1 MSTWRPTPQDREPRS
16 IGEFL
21 DRTSARLGG
30 PSSST
35 ASSVFRRWEAIVGA
49 DIAAHAKPVSLHDR
63 VLVLAVDQPAW
74 AAQLRFMTTDLLAR
88 IADATGGSE
97 VAEIRLRVAGERPS
111 KKQPQRGRRE
121 PS

>member
-1 MSTWRPTPQDREPRS
+1 MSTWRPASKDGGPRR
-16 IGEFL
+16 IDEFL

-30 PSSST
+30 PSANT
-35 ASSVFRRWEAIVGA
+35 ASSVFGHWEALVGP
-49 DIAAHAKPVSLHDR
+49 DIAAHAQPVSLHDR

-74 AAQLRFMTTDLLAR
+74 AAQLRFMTADLLAR
-88 IADATGGSE
+88 IGAATGGSE

-111 KKQPQRGRRE
+111 RKQPRRGPTE

>member
-1 MSTWRPTPQDREPRS
+1 MSTWRPTPQEREPRS

-30 PSSST
+30 PTAST
-35 ASSVFRRWEAIVGA
+35 ASSIFRRWEAIVGG

-74 AAQLRFMTTDLLAR
+74 AAQLRFMTADLLVR
-88 IADATGGSE
+88 ISEATGGSE
-97 VAEIRLRVAGERPS
+97 VAEIRLRVAGERPL
-111 KKQPQRGRRE
+111 KKEPRRGRRD